1 MKKFKC
7 AGLLL
12 LAVVLG
18 GCATLK
24 ENVVFVHEGKL
35 KNFEPDAARALVYV
49 FRDKAFLGKNATSQ
63 LVVDN
68 VSTVVTNPG
77 EFSVVSVAPGKY
89 EFLAY
94 SSNESNAV
102 SMMVHNRKREPIP
115 LSVEA
120 GRIYYFETT
129 FSAMSGFSLKNV
141 QADDIQPK
149 IKKAKFNAFQKL

>member
-1 MKKFKC
+1 MRKFKNV
-7 AGLLL
+7 GLLL
-12 LAVVLG
+12 LAGLLV

-24 ENVVFVHEGKL
+24 DNAVFVHEGKL
-35 KNFEPDAARALVYV
+35 KNFEPDAQRALVYV

-94 SSNESNAV
+94 SSNESNTV
-102 SMMVHNRKREPIP
+102 SMVVHNRKRDPIQ
-115 LSVEA
+115 LTVEA
-120 GRIYYFETT
+120 GRIYYFETS

-141 QADDIQPK
+141 AGDEIQPK